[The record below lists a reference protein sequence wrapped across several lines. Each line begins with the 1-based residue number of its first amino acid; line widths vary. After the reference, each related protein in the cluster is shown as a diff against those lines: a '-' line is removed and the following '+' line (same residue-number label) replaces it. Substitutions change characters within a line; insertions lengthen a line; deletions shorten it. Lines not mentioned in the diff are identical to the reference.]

1 MYACVRV
8 VVWKDRRCGWYLLC
22 MSGVSVLRCLKCL
35 CRYVNKSV
43 EGLVEGGS
51 LGIVVIHFLQGGDVC

>member
-1 MYACVRV
+1 MRVYVWWCGKIGGVAGICCVCLV
-8 VVWKDRRCGWYLLC
+8 F
-22 MSGVSVLRCLKCL
+22 SVLRCLKCL

-51 LGIVVIHFLQGGDVC
+51 LGIVVIHFLQGEDVC